1 VGLTEP
7 LDGRGAA
14 IQAKVGDPLVMEG
27 RTVGQPR
34 REVET
39 LQVRDTDGTPP
50 YVVRWE
56 DGHDGVTYPGS
67 DASVTHSA

>member
-1 VGLTEP
+1 MP
-7 LDGRGAA
+7 RYRPRSAIPWWWRAA
-14 IQAKVGDPLVMEG
+14 RWVSPVV
-27 RTVGQPR
+27 RC
-34 REVET
+34 ET
-39 LQVRDTDGTPP
+39 LEVRDTDGTPP